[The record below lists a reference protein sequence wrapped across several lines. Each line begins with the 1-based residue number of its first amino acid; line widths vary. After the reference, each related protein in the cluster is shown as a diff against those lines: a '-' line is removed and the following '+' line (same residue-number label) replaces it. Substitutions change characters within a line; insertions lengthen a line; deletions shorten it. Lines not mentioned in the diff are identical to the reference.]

1 MRLIDMG
8 IIDRINARADLTTHA
23 RHVVLAKEDY
33 ARLLGIARA
42 VEAEES
48 ARRRSSDAALDA
60 RSPLD
65 RAAFAARSI
74 VRQRVADA
82 LVEDSIDDLDAALAG
97 EGE

>member
-8 IIDRINARADLTTHA
+8 IIDRINARTDLTTHA
-23 RHVVLAKEDY
+23 RHVVLAKDDY

-42 VEAEES
+42 VE
-48 ARRRSSDAALDA
+48 RYRLGYGSS
-60 RSPLD
+60 RD
-65 RAAFAARSI
+65 RVIFDDVS
-74 VRQRVADA
+74 DA